1 MPNRIQL
8 AGDEISLSPRIAV
21 STTIG
26 GSPPAGAE
34 TVIATVNVNTDVQR
48 DVGVLLIAN
57 AAFTVGTSGVSA
69 RLRVR
74 QTNISGTVVADTG
87 ATTAGIVA
95 AALAELQAFG
105 LDAAPAAAATAYVL
119 TLLVGSG
126 SAASTVSAVFLAAVQ
141 V

>member
-21 STTIG
+21 STTVG
-26 GSPPAGAE
+26 GSPAAGAE

-74 QTNISGTVVADTG
+74 QTNIAGAIVADTG

-105 LDAAPAAAATAYVL
+105 LDAAPVAAATAYVL
-119 TLLVGSG
+119 TLQVGSG